1 MNRCLAVNRSRN
13 RLAFRTASSS
23 DGFHH
28 IRTPA
33 PVKTTASGPYKL
45 PSHDSSPA
53 RRTTVKQEKMAFWG
67 PRLPSNSKS
76 ADCQLRRSRS
86 QVGEITL
93 RAFQKHDANQAVGR
107 PWTLEKNGGNFIPR
121 SMMSKPPYGGA
132 KPERASAGIF
142 YRLSSHSFTSNAVHV
157 AHPRQPISGKP
168 SRLFSAFSQ
177 KFPSCGN
184 RDCFLGTP
192 QSHPTTRLFE
202 SRRALLG
209 PPQSTRMCWY
219 GKGTGIMTS
228 DWTRI

>member
-1 MNRCLAVNRSRN
+1 MNRCLAVKRSRN

-33 PVKTTASGPYKL
+33 PVKTNASGPYKL

-142 YRLSSHSFTSNAVHV
+142 YRLSSHSFISNAVHV

-177 KFPSCGN
+177 KFSLLRQQGLLSWNASVSPHNATIRVKKSPSWASTEHTN
-184 RDCFLGTP
+184 VLVWERD
-192 QSHPTTRLFE
+192 
-202 SRRALLG
+202 
-209 PPQSTRMCWY
+209 WDY
-219 GKGTGIMTS
+219 DK
-228 DWTRI
+228 